1 MVALAG
7 RAMDVPKSFVLGGTL
22 IAPGQ
27 LLAGKYRVERV
38 LGAGGMGVVL
48 AATHVHLHQRVALKL
63 MLPEGLANPVLGER
77 FAREA
82 RAAARLKSAH
92 VAHVFDVGTLEMGS
106 PYMVMEYLEGSD
118 LASIVARHGALDV
131 DVAVDCVLQAC
142 DAVAEA
148 HSIGIVHR
156 DLKPGNL
163 FLTNRNDGRPLVK
176 VLDFGISK
184 HASNPTDLSL
194 TSTTEV
200 IGSPNY
206 MSPEQ
211 LRSAR
216 RADARSDIWG
226 LGVILHELLTGRV
239 PFVAETFAELASKVL
254 NDPPIPLST
263 TRPEATPELARIV
276 GRCLEKDPERR
287 YPNVAELAAAL
298 APFARADTRELAE
311 RIARISQS
319 GGRAPQSATPRP
331 IANGTAVTVHAS
343 SVPGRKKTWAIAG
356 GLIALAA
363 AALGGA
369 LARRP
374 LHRNEPSA
382 EAAPASAVA
391 AMSLP
396 ATPVSALGNAAAGGA
411 LPSNGIVAPVAMGT
425 LAAGSLAI
433 DAGASLAA
441 RPARSRPP
449 VLAPVRATAGR
460 PSADAP
466 VTPET
471 PPSATVD
478 SPSHRTSW

>member
-1 MVALAG
+1 
-7 RAMDVPKSFVLGGTL
+7 MDVPKSFVLSGTL

-48 AATHVHLHQRVALKL
+48 AATHMHLHQHVALKL
-63 MLPEGLANPVLGER
+63 MLPEAVKNPVLAER

-92 VAHVFDVGTLEMGS
+92 VARVFDVGVLETGS

-118 LASIVARHGALDV
+118 LASIVARQGALDV

-148 HSIGIVHR
+148 HSLGIVHR

-163 FLTNRNDGRPLVK
+163 FLTYRNDGRPLVK

-184 HASNPTDLSL
+184 HASTPADLSL
-194 TSTTEV
+194 TSSTEV

-226 LGVILHELLTGRV
+226 LGIILYELLTGRV

-254 NDPPIPLST
+254 NDPPLPLST
-263 TRPEATPELARIV
+263 TRPDATPELARIV

-287 YPNVAELAAAL
+287 HRDVAELAAAL

-311 RIARISQS
+311 RIARISHS
-319 GGRAPQSATPRP
+319 ASRPPALSTGRPV
-331 IANGTAVTVHAS
+331 ANGTAFTLHAGS
-343 SVPGRKKTWAIAG
+343 RAGRKKTWAVAG
-356 GLIALAA
+356 AVIALACA
-363 AALGGA
+363 AGAGA

-374 LHRNEPSA
+374 PHLV
-382 EAAPASAVA
+382 EASPV
-391 AMSLP
+391 
-396 ATPVSALGNAAAGGA
+396 TPPGSSFAAA
-411 LPSNGIVAPVAMGT
+411 
-425 LAAGSLAI
+425 
-433 DAGASLAA
+433 
-441 RPARSRPP
+441 PP
-449 VLAPVRATAGR
+449 VLAPAARR
-460 PSADAP
+460 PLRRR
-466 VTPET
+466 
-471 PPSATVD
+471 PP
-478 SPSHRTSW
+478 